1 MRNVLREK
9 RGEGYI
15 DIAVGILCLMLVIAL
30 AVSLFPVFMVKQQL
44 NRFADE
50 IVRQA
55 EIVGSTS
62 VNRRIEELREETGLD
77 PEISW
82 DCDYFEGSKVQLNGD
97 IAVTLTCR
105 INLGFFQFGSFPV
118 EIRARGKREERSL
131 LQVMEE
137 KCERLRNLLRIKM
150 EILRLSQ

>member
-15 DIAVGILCLMLVIAL
+15 DIAVGILYLMLVIAL

-118 EIRARGKREERSL
+118 EIRARASGKSE
-131 LQVMEE
+131 VYY
-137 KCERLRNLLRIKM
+137 K
-150 EILRLSQ
+150 

>member
-30 AVSLFPVFMVKQQL
+30 AVSLFPVFMAKQQL
-44 NRFADE
+44 DRFADE

-82 DCDYFEGSKVQLNGD
+82 DCDYFEGSKIQLNGD
-97 IAVTLTCR
+97 ISVTMTCR

-118 EIRARGKREERSL
+118 EIRARASGKSE
-131 LQVMEE
+131 VYY
-137 KCERLRNLLRIKM
+137 K
-150 EILRLSQ
+150 

>member
-9 RGEGYI
+9 RGEAYM

-118 EIRARGKREERSL
+118 EIRARASGKSE
-131 LQVMEE
+131 VYY
-137 KCERLRNLLRIKM
+137 K
-150 EILRLSQ
+150 

>member
-77 PEISW
+77 PEISC

-118 EIRARGKREERSL
+118 EIRARASGKSE
-131 LQVMEE
+131 VYY
-137 KCERLRNLLRIKM
+137 K
-150 EILRLSQ
+150 

>member
-77 PEISW
+77 RRYPGI
-82 DCDYFEGSKVQLNGD
+82 
-97 IAVTLTCR
+97 VTTL
-105 INLGFFQFGSFPV
+105 
-118 EIRARGKREERSL
+118 RGVKSSL
-131 LQVMEE
+131 MV
-137 KCERLRNLLRIKM
+137 
-150 EILRLSQ
+150 ILR

>member
-15 DIAVGILCLMLVIAL
+15 DIAVGVLCLMLVIAL
-30 AVSLFPVFMVKQQL
+30 AVSMFPVFMAKQQL
-44 NRFADE
+44 DRFADE

-118 EIRARGKREERSL
+118 EIRARASGKSE
-131 LQVMEE
+131 VYY
-137 KCERLRNLLRIKM
+137 K
-150 EILRLSQ
+150 

>member
-15 DIAVGILCLMLVIAL
+15 DIAVGILCLMLVIAM

-118 EIRARGKREERSL
+118 EIRARASGKSE
-131 LQVMEE
+131 VYY
-137 KCERLRNLLRIKM
+137 K
-150 EILRLSQ
+150 

>member
-82 DCDYFEGSKVQLNGD
+82 DSDYFEGSKVQLNGD

-118 EIRARGKREERSL
+118 EIRARASGKSE
-131 LQVMEE
+131 VYY
-137 KCERLRNLLRIKM
+137 K
-150 EILRLSQ
+150 

>member
-118 EIRARGKREERSL
+118 EIRARASGKSE
-131 LQVMEE
+131 V
-137 KCERLRNLLRIKM
+137 
-150 EILRLSQ
+150 

>member
-82 DCDYFEGSKVQLNGD
+82 DCDYFEGSKVQLNDD

-118 EIRARGKREERSL
+118 EIRARASGKSE
-131 LQVMEE
+131 VYY
-137 KCERLRNLLRIKM
+137 K
-150 EILRLSQ
+150 

>member
-1 MRNVLREK
+1 MRNVLREE

-15 DIAVGILCLMLVIAL
+15 DIAVGVLCLMLVIAL
-30 AVSLFPVFMVKQQL
+30 AVSLFPVFMAKQQL
-44 NRFADE
+44 DRFADE
-50 IVRQA
+50 IVRQT

-82 DCDYFEGSKVQLNGD
+82 DCDYFEGSKIQLNGD
-97 IAVTLTCR
+97 IAVTLTCQ

-118 EIRARGKREERSL
+118 EIRARASGKSE
-131 LQVMEE
+131 VYY
-137 KCERLRNLLRIKM
+137 K
-150 EILRLSQ
+150 

>member
-82 DCDYFEGSKVQLNGD
+82 DCDYFEGSKIQLNGD
-97 IAVTLTCR
+97 IAVTLTCQ

-118 EIRARGKREERSL
+118 EIRARASGKSE
-131 LQVMEE
+131 VYY
-137 KCERLRNLLRIKM
+137 K
-150 EILRLSQ
+150 

>member
-105 INLGFFQFGSFPV
+105 INLGFFQFGYFPV
-118 EIRARGKREERSL
+118 EIRARASGKSE
-131 LQVMEE
+131 VYY
-137 KCERLRNLLRIKM
+137 K
-150 EILRLSQ
+150 